1 MNKFG
6 VGERAPWGDFPPV
19 IVNSLWMT
27 FRNEPEYQ
35 AAKSGNEKA
44 ALELIDRLLTD
55 STMQRVTKQIGDS
68 KPLILPVLAVEKAG
82 NNKIPLTMA
91 RVLAK
96 RLTLDVEENVLQR
109 ERVGRTGT
117 GADHRLAFNP
127 SFEGEIKTGQTYLI
141 LDDNITMGGTLASL
155 RGYIENRGGKVLAA
169 MSMTG
174 RKLMVQLA
182 VTPKMLA
189 AIEHKHG
196 HVLDQF
202 WQEQFNY
209 GIKDITQAE
218 GGYLRHS
225 PSFDKIRNGIT
236 QARYAAVKRMAK
248 RGTGSPLSFEK
259 GESAKRT
266 EVSSALEQNYRET
279 LNSYTLAKYE
289 QADRIESCLEG
300 IIDRQQARLQQ
311 TLSNRPGFL
320 SMPGTRKAWQT
331 SQAQQQGRLET
342 FRARLETVREVKEG
356 IGLRSPRVEELATK
370 KMRAEN
376 PELAADWDA
385 MREAARHHQAMVK
398 KQEQERKQSQ
408 ERSRGKTLGLSRPPQ

>member
-127 SFEGEIKTGQTYLI
+127 SFEGEIKTGQTYGNSPGSQGRYRVTFPACRRVSNQEDAGRESRTGCGLGC
-141 LDDNITMGGTLASL
+141 DARGGPASPGNGQEAGARTQAKPGAQQGENLRSIPAAPIRWSIGPSRQQTPSCRRRSYSSSPHASL
-155 RGYIENRGGKVLAA
+155 
-169 MSMTG
+169 
-174 RKLMVQLA
+174 
-182 VTPKMLA
+182 
-189 AIEHKHG
+189 
-196 HVLDQF
+196 
-202 WQEQFNY
+202 
-209 GIKDITQAE
+209 
-218 GGYLRHS
+218 
-225 PSFDKIRNGIT
+225 
-236 QARYAAVKRMAK
+236 
-248 RGTGSPLSFEK
+248 
-259 GESAKRT
+259 
-266 EVSSALEQNYRET
+266 
-279 LNSYTLAKYE
+279 
-289 QADRIESCLEG
+289 
-300 IIDRQQARLQQ
+300 
-311 TLSNRPGFL
+311 PG
-320 SMPGTRKAWQT
+320 
-331 SQAQQQGRLET
+331 
-342 FRARLETVREVKEG
+342 
-356 IGLRSPRVEELATK
+356 
-370 KMRAEN
+370 
-376 PELAADWDA
+376 
-385 MREAARHHQAMVK
+385 
-398 KQEQERKQSQ
+398 
-408 ERSRGKTLGLSRPPQ
+408 